1 MQAVAPDDAPHW
13 VGFTQVKL
21 IIQIPCFNEAEQ
33 LPATIADLPDEV
45 EGFDVVER
53 LVIDDGSTDE
63 TIAVARAHGVD
74 HIVRLTN
81 NKGLA
86 AGFQAGLDACLKLG
100 ADVIVNTDADN
111 QYYGPDIARLV
122 VPILAGRA
130 DMVVGDR
137 EVTGIEH
144 FSPLKKSLQ
153 RLGSWVVRQASSTS
167 VPDTTSGF
175 RAYNREAAI
184 QLLVV
189 SKFTYTLETIIQAGK
204 QLVAIDHVPIRTN
217 PKTRESRLFPSMGA
231 YVRRNAVSI
240 FRIYAQYEPLRV
252 FWSLSALIGVAA
264 LAVWI
269 RFVISY
275 IDGGGKGHVQSLI
288 LGAVLFIAAVVLF
301 ALGVIGDLLAAQR
314 VMTQK
319 TFERVRRIELELNVG
334 PSHYEPGRPIEER
347 DPDKNDPDPAL
358 RAPDENISDPGTRR
372 TGTEE
377 HEAVRS

>member
-1 MQAVAPDDAPHW
+1 M
-13 VGFTQVKL
+13 KL

-33 LPATIADLPDEV
+33 LPATLADLPRKIA
-45 EGFDVVER
+45 GFDVVEW
-53 LVIDDGSTDE
+53 LIVDDGSTDE

-111 QYYGPDIARLV
+111 QYYGPDISRLLE
-122 VPILAGRA
+122 PILAGRA

-144 FSPLKKSLQ
+144 FSPLKKTLQ
-153 RLGSWVVRQASSTS
+153 RLGSWVVRQASSTT

-204 QLVAIDHVPIRTN
+204 QLVAIDHVPVRTN

-252 FWSLSALIGVAA
+252 FWSLSALMGVVA

-269 RFVISY
+269 RFIFAY
-275 IDGGGKGHVQSLI
+275 ADGSGKGHVQSLI
-288 LGAVLFIAAVVLF
+288 LGAVLFIAAVVLW

-319 TFERVRRIELELNVG
+319 TFERVRRIELELKVA
-334 PSHYEPGRPIEER
+334 PSHYEPGLAPGGHPGAGAQSDGQASSQPGEEA
-347 DPDKNDPDPAL
+347 DGSL
-358 RAPDENISDPGTRR
+358 PGKDQTGRSTRR
-372 TGTEE
+372 REETEE
-377 HEAVRS
+377 HEAVRL

>member
-1 MQAVAPDDAPHW
+1 M
-13 VGFTQVKL
+13 KL
-21 IIQIPCFNEAEQ
+21 IIQIPCFNEADQ
-33 LPATIADLPDEV
+33 LPATLADLPDKV

-111 QYYGPDIARLV
+111 QYYGPDLSRLV
-122 VPILAGRA
+122 APILAGRA

-144 FSPLKKSLQ
+144 FSPLKKTLQ
-153 RLGSWVVRQASSTS
+153 RLGSWVVRQASSTK

-184 QLLVV
+184 QMMVV

-204 QLVAIDHVPIRTN
+204 LLVAIDHVPVRTN
-217 PKTRESRLFPSMGA
+217 PKTRESRLFPSMSA

-252 FWSLSALIGVAA
+252 FWSLALVMGLAA
-264 LAVWI
+264 AGVWI
-269 RFVISY
+269 RFVVAY
-275 IDGGGKGHVQSLI
+275 AEGNGKGHVQSLI
-288 LGAVLFIAAVVLF
+288 LGAVLFMAAVVLW

-314 VMTQK
+314 VMTQR
-319 TFERVRRIELELNVG
+319 TYERVRRIELQLGVE
-334 PSHYEPGRPIEER
+334 PSHYEASEQRETVQ
-347 DPDKNDPDPAL
+347 L
-358 RAPDENISDPGTRR
+358 
-372 TGTEE
+372 
-377 HEAVRS
+377 